1 MIILDN
7 TPLLTWEV
15 QGVFA
20 DLNMSSLV
28 RTCVFC
34 RPELTG
40 KQGPTAKMKYIDIQS
55 SKIR

>member
-15 QGVFA
+15 QGVLA
-20 DLNMSSLV
+20 DLNVSSLV
-28 RTCVFC
+28 RACVFC

-40 KQGPTAKMKYIDIQS
+40 K
-55 SKIR
+55 